1 MNRVLRAFP
10 SVVLTSVAILVA
22 GCVPST
28 PATQSN
34 SQPTDSPRERVLTAS
49 IETEPNFIAG
59 LAPAA
64 GLGATD
70 YWQRMFNAFLDLY
83 TGEDQARPYL
93 AEALPALNTDTWVV
107 FPDGKMETRY
117 HLKPNL
123 VWHDGVP
130 LTADDFVFTFENATP
145 AVGFRTGMPPFN
157 QMES

>member
-10 SVVLTSVAILVA
+10 SVVFITVAILVA

-28 PATQSN
+28 PAAQSN
-34 SQPTDSPRERVLTAS
+34 RQPTDSPRERVLTAS

-83 TGEDQARPYL
+83 PGEDQARPSL
-93 AEALPALNTDTWVV
+93 AEALPALNPDTGVV
-107 FPDGKMETRY
+107 FPDGKREPLY
-117 HLKPNL
+117 PLKPIL
-123 VWHDGVP
+123 IWQDGAP
-130 LTADDFVFTFENATP
+130 LTADDFV
-145 AVGFRTGMPPFN
+145 
-157 QMES
+157 